1 MQPNFNKLQYPI
13 QKIDV
18 ISAMDDINHFSC
30 IPEEI
35 RTSNEALGYYQEVLQ
50 RWMDGGNQII
60 PYDSFVEK
68 FEQELGILDFV
79 THTHFLKESTIWTTY
94 CKLKDE
100 MILMGRKPGSTAS
113 DPDKTRVLDILM
125 SITDQPSVDLNSCID
140 IWNAL
145 KVVQQH
151 LRESMNHN
159 EYNVDFAKD
168 LHNFI
173 FGSLLPY
180 KYHAY
185 GLLDKYSSLN
195 KIFNTPVENF
205 STSYLELLVRM
216 LFKEIQSIRGTSL
229 TTTNTKLQNI
239 ILLGYFLLSTLY
251 RETLED
257 AEISVLGDYLQLMI
271 SDGVSKY
278 ICEQIQELH
287 KTPDKYL
294 ELVQKLEYN
303 DEIQNIVHLHK
314 NFYNSGL
321 DKPMKSSTSLDTSWG
336 NWMITGN
343 GFFSDQNLLLD
354 NGEINET
361 FLYGILNTNE
371 DVIKT
376 YLSCDAIQFQIPEE
390 YLGYLKSEIQ
400 ADICKLFNTDTGET
414 RYLVTIPEGIFEL
427 FMVDDTHDVY
437 GIGIVESPNHNRQVI
452 KFGADK
458 SEYRYKLAVGGE
470 M

>member
-1 MQPNFNKLQYPI
+1 MEPNFNKLHYPI

-18 ISAMDDINHFSC
+18 TSAMDDINHFSC
-30 IPEEI
+30 IPEDI

-50 RWMDGGNQII
+50 KWMDEGNQII
-60 PYDSFVEK
+60 PYESFVEK

-100 MILMGRKPGSTAS
+100 IILMGRKSGSTAS
-113 DPDKTRVLDILM
+113 DPFKTGVLDILM
-125 SITDQPSVDLNSCID
+125 NILDQPSVDLNSCID
-140 IWNAL
+140 IWNTL
-145 KVVQQH
+145 KVVRQH
-151 LRESMNHN
+151 LQESMNHS
-159 EYNVDFAKD
+159 EYDMDFAKD
-168 LHNFI
+168 LYNFI
-173 FGSLLPY
+173 FGSLIPY

-195 KIFNTPVENF
+195 TIFNTPVENF

-229 TTTNTKLQNI
+229 TVTNTKLQNI

-251 RETLED
+251 RDILED
-257 AEISVLGDYLQLMI
+257 TEIAILGDYLQLMI
-271 SDGVSKY
+271 SEGVSTY
-278 ICEQIQELH
+278 ICKQIKELC
-287 KTPDKYL
+287 KSPSKYF
-294 ELVQKLEYN
+294 ELVQKIECN
-303 DEIQNIVHLHK
+303 DDIKNIIRLRE
-314 NFYNSGL
+314 NFYKSDL
-321 DKPMKSSTSLDTSWG
+321 DKPMKSGTSLDTRWG
-336 NWMITGN
+336 NWLITGN

-354 NGEINET
+354 DGTINEI

-371 DVIKT
+371 DVIKK
-376 YLSCDAIQFQIPEE
+376 YISCESIQFQIPEE

-400 ADICKLFNTDTGET
+400 ADICKLFNMDTGET
-414 RYLVTIPEGIFEL
+414 RYLVTISEGIFEL
-427 FMVDDTHDVY
+427 FMMDDTHDVY

-458 SEYRYKLAVGGE
+458 SEYHYKLVVGGE
-470 M
+470 I

>member
-1 MQPNFNKLQYPI
+1 MEPNFNKLQYPI

-30 IPEEI
+30 IPEDI

-50 RWMDGGNQII
+50 RWMDEGNQII

-79 THTHFLKESTIWTTY
+79 THTHFLKETTIWTTY

-100 MILMGRKPGSTAS
+100 MILMGRKSGSTAS
-113 DPDKTRVLDILM
+113 DPLKTRVLDILM
-125 SITDQPSVDLNSCID
+125 NITDQPSVDLNSCID
-140 IWNAL
+140 IWNTL

-151 LRESMNHN
+151 LRKSLNHN

-168 LHNFI
+168 LYNFI

-239 ILLGYFLLSTLY
+239 ILLGYFLLSILY
-251 RETLED
+251 RENLENT
-257 AEISVLGDYLQLMI
+257 EISVLGDYLQLMI
-271 SDGVSKY
+271 SDGVSNY
-278 ICEQIQELH
+278 ICEQIKELS

-303 DEIQNIVHLHK
+303 DEIQNIMHLHE
-314 NFYNSGL
+314 NFYKSGL

-354 NGEINET
+354 NGKINET

-371 DVIKT
+371 DMIKK
-376 YLSCDAIQFQIPEE
+376 YLSCDAIRFQIPEE

-437 GIGIVESPNHNRQVI
+437 GIGIVESPNHNRQII